1 MTKNQSEYNS
11 ITGSMQTQAKVIDM
25 NLATNF
31 ALNTNR
37 KKNKNDFY
45 RFLLQQNFGDEGEDV
60 LNQVYTKVNND
71 ILIPRS
77 NLKNGPQR
85 EKYKNVFDELV
96 VGSGA
101 EEVAPN
107 EAVIG
112 RKLKPDGQFLSPR
125 TFNQNWLE
133 N

>member
-1 MTKNQSEYNS
+1 M
-11 ITGSMQTQAKVIDM
+11 DL

-31 ALNTNR
+31 PLNTNR

-45 RFLLQQNFGDEGEDV
+45 RFLLQQNFGDENEEMM
-60 LNQVYTKVNND
+60 NHIQAKVNND

-77 NLKNGPQR
+77 NLKNGPPRQR
-85 EKYKNVFDELV
+85 IQNDLDELYT
-96 VGSGA
+96 GSGA

-112 RKLKPDGQFLSPR
+112 RRLRHDG
-125 TFNQNWLE
+125 
-133 N
+133 